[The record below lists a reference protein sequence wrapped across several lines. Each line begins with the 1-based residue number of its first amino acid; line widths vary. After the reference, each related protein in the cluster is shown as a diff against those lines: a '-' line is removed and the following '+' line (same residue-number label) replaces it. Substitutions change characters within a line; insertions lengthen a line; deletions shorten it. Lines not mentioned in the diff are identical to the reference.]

1 MFTILNIVSQYLSY
15 INIESNIK
23 GRIYTV
29 LGAAGDLYVFYIGY
43 RFTINARYVRGTF
56 LLLAAIALAYFC
68 YLNFY
73 YYFSSKKPKFDITP
87 VIYKAL
93 KITPKVQQE
102 EKNNNDKVPYNGL
115 SNGIFDSQEVI
126 PATVASNYEEKENL
140 KLIVRDLIDNKVIN
154 LNYGNK
160 TDKQIAKFLKHS
172 NRNKFYALNEKIII
186 PYFEMNKINH
196 HYELYVGI
204 NEAKK
209 HKVGHLKTVG
219 LSNIELIDTDKY
231 NIYISSVILVGG
243 PHKYFGR
250 SQIVENNEDFKLE
263 IKVAYKKTS

>member
-29 LGAAGDLYVFYIGY
+29 LGAIGDLYVFYIGY
-43 RFTINARYVRGTF
+43 RFTANERYVRGAL

-73 YYFSSKKPKFDITP
+73 YYFSSKQPKFDITP

-93 KITPKVQQE
+93 KINPQVQE
-102 EKNNNDKVPYNGL
+102 ESKKDQVPYNGL
-115 SNGIFDSQEVI
+115 SNGIFDSQEVM
-126 PATVASNYEEKENL
+126 PATIISDHEEKDNL
-140 KLIVRDLIDNKVIN
+140 KSIVRDLVDNNIIN

-160 TDKQIAKFLKHS
+160 TDKQISKFLKHS
-172 NRNKFYALNEKIII
+172 NRNKFYALDEKMIV
-186 PYFEMNKINH
+186 PYFEMNH
-196 HYELYVGI
+196 QFELYVGI

-209 HKVGHLKTVG
+209 YKVGRLKTIG
-219 LSNIELIDTDKY
+219 LSNIESIDTDKY
-231 NIYISSVILVGG
+231 QIFISSVILSGG

-250 SQIVENNEDFKLE
+250 SEVVEKNEDFNLE